1 MKELFSPEDQHAI
14 QQAIAAAEGN
24 TSGEIRVHIDHKCS
38 GDPYERA
45 IQVFQALK
53 MHETSQQNG
62 VLIYVATESH
72 KMAIVGDKGI
82 NAVVPHHFWEDERD
96 LMISHFKKGDFV
108 GGLTRGIYLVGEQLK
123 VFFPYASDDKN
134 ELSNEVTFD
143 NDEQN

>member
-1 MKELFSPEDQHAI
+1 MKVSFSTEDQQAI
-14 QQAIAAAEGN
+14 QQAIADAEGN
-24 TSGEIRVHIDHKCS
+24 TSGEIRVHIDHKCP

-62 VLIYVATESH
+62 VLIFVATESH

-82 NAVVPHHFWEDERD
+82 NAVVPDHFWEDERD
-96 LMISHFKKGDFV
+96 LMITYFKEGDFV
-108 GGLTRGIYLVGEQLK
+108 GGLTRGIHLVGEQLK
-123 VFFPYASDDKN
+123 AFFPYTSDDKN

-143 NDEQN
+143 NDGQS